1 MPLTLDVTRDTPH
14 APSAALTCK
23 DVAVDRHVVMKA
35 PLFSALDEDSA
46 ERLMHSMAP
55 RRLARGDTVF
65 REGDEGDSLYV
76 ILTGKVKLARTSA
89 DGRES
94 LLSVL
99 GPGEMFGELSLFDPG
114 PRLTTAHVVSDTE
127 FISLGNEA
135 LRLFLTDH
143 PEVAMQMLRGL
154 AHRLRRTNEDLSD
167 LVFTDVPGRVA
178 KALLDLSDRFGRRT
192 EVGLLVAHDL
202 TQEELAQLVGA
213 SRETVNKALADFAQR
228 GWILLG
234 AKAVTLL
241 DLHRLRRRA
250 R

>member
-1 MPLTLDVTRDTPH
+1 
-14 APSAALTCK
+14 
-23 DVAVDRHVVMKA
+23 MKA
-35 PLFSALDEDSA
+35 PLFSALDEETAGQLMDS
-46 ERLMHSMAP
+46 MTP
-55 RRLARGDTVF
+55 RRLARGEVVF
-65 REGDEGDSLYV
+65 HEGDPGDSLYV
-76 ILTGKVKLARTSA
+76 IITGKVKLVRSSG

-94 LLSVL
+94 LMSVL

-114 PRLTTAHVVSDTE
+114 PRLSTVYVVSDTE
-127 FISLGNEA
+127 FISLGNDA
-135 LRLFLTDH
+135 LRDFIADH
-143 PEVAMQMLRGL
+143 PEVAMQMLSGL
-154 AHRLRRTNEDLSD
+154 AHRLRRTNQGMSD

-192 EVGLLVAHDL
+192 DHGLLVGHDL

-228 GWILLG
+228 GWITLG

-241 DLHRLRRRA
+241 DLDRLRRRA